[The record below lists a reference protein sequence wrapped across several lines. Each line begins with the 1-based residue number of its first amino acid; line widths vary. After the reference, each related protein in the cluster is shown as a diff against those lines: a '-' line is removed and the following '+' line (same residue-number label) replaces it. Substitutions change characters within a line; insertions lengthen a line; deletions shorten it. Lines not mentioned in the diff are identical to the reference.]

1 MIVYRLVVGFIYVD
15 VVQLADYR
23 LCYKLYGGNKHN
35 NYIKI
40 GKIELLLLWQVVMQH

>member
-15 VVQLADYR
+15 VVQLADSNNHI
-23 LCYKLYGGNKHN
+23 NKHN